1 MGFEKGKGII
11 YPHGTMLELYRQ
23 GLSDPQIARKVGCT
37 ACNVYKWRKT
47 NGLPP
52 NVPAHGGYGRPKRKR
67 ADPYTPQPAPG
78 PEPMPQAMRRVP
90 KEECRQCMYLQL
102 LSNGMAGTFC
112 GYGLMTGRPRI
123 TLPPREDGRCPGFEE
138 GVPDWMKSAAE
149 DAEGA
154 GGDGP

>member
-1 MGFEKGKGII
+1 MARP
-11 YPHGTMLELYRQ
+11 YHPVYSHAAMLELYRQ
-23 GLSDPQIARKVGCT
+23 GLSDPEIAKKIGCT
-37 ACNVYKWRKT
+37 ASNVYRFRKV

-52 NVPAHGGYGRPKRKR
+52 NIPAHGGYGRPKRKR
-67 ADPYTPQPAPG
+67 ADPYTPQPAPD

-123 TLPPREDGRCPGFEE
+123 TLPPREDGRCPGFEA